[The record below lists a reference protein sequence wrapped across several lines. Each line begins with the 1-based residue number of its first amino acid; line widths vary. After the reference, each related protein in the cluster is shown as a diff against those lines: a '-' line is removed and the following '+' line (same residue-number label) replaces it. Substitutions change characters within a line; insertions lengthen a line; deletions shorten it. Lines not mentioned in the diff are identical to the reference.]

1 MQELTGL
8 TSAEVQVRV
17 HQGLK
22 NTEPKPL
29 TKSTGRIIA
38 ENVFTLFNLINVVLA
53 VMVFTTGSYK
63 NMLFLLI
70 ATVNTLIGIF
80 QELRSKRQIDKMA
93 LLSHSSITVI
103 RNGKA
108 ESIAPAEIVEGDTLK
123 ITLGDQL
130 PVDGKIIATQELE
143 VDESQITGEADPIT
157 KAVGD
162 SVTSGSFVV
171 SGNAYVQVTKVG
183 DATFVNS
190 LTAKIK
196 PTKQNNSRLLR
207 LINRI
212 IRILTIIIV
221 PLGAILL
228 ASRFFHGVGYNQAIL
243 GTVAAMMGMIP
254 EGLVLLSSVT
264 LAVSAYNLARQHV
277 LVRDLA
283 SIETL
288 ARVDT
293 ICLDKTG
300 TITTGKLQF
309 KELQLATNNYSTTE
323 VSAILGS
330 LVNGIADTNETA
342 QTLQQ
347 HFTEHPYVV
356 SHVVPFSS
364 ARKWSG
370 AELGDT
376 GNFALGAPQFVL
388 DLTPA
393 QREQVAT
400 FAKAG
405 NRVLALVQADHM
417 TTTELQGTRLLA
429 FILITDVIRPD
440 AESTL
445 EYLRNQGVTVKVIS
459 GDDPT
464 TVAQIARATN
474 IPGWNQLVDMSQ
486 VPDDADYRELT
497 NRYKIFGRVKP
508 DQKEQ
513 LIKALQANGHTVAMT
528 GDGVNDILA
537 LRQSNCG
544 IAMASGN
551 ESTKSIADFVLMNS
565 NFSALINVLKEGR
578 RVINNIDSIASLYLI
593 KTMFSVMLS
602 IIFLFLA
609 KDYPF
614 EPIQLTPINS
624 LMVGIPSF
632 LLALAPAFH
641 PIKDRFVAG
650 ITGISLPSALTV
662 VINILVING
671 IGALLHWNQL
681 QLSTLSVLITGF
693 VCWQA
698 LILVSRPLNPYKSTV
713 VLSSIVLFLLTF
725 IFLRHFF
732 GFASIFSWPLGAVG
746 LVLILLI
753 NPLFL
758 GLQRLVDRVTP
769 VVQTWH
775 HQLQHRFARSK

>member
-1 MQELTGL
+1 MQQFSGL
-8 TSAEVQVRV
+8 TSAEVQARV
-17 HQGLK
+17 QQGLK
-22 NTEPKPL
+22 NTEPRPL
-29 TKSTGRIIA
+29 TKSTGQIIA

-53 VMVFTTGSYK
+53 IMVFTTGSYK
-63 NMLFLLI
+63 NMLFILI

-80 QELRSKRQIDKMA
+80 QELRSKHQVDKMA
-93 LLSHSSITVI
+93 LLSHSPVTVI
-103 RNGKA
+103 RNGA
-108 ESIAPAEIVEGDTLK
+108 SQSIAPADVVQGDTLQV
-123 ITLGDQL
+123 TLGDQF
-130 PVDGKIIATQELE
+130 PVDGTVLATEELE
-143 VDESQITGEADPIT
+143 VDESQITGEADPIS
-157 KAVGD
+157 KQVGD
-162 SVTSGSFVV
+162 PVTSGSFVV
-171 SGNAYVQVTKVG
+171 SGNALIQVTKVG
-183 DATFVNS
+183 SATFVNS

-196 PTKQNNSRLLR
+196 PTQQNNSQLLR

-212 IRILTIIIV
+212 IKILTIIIV
-221 PLGAILL
+221 PLGSILL
-228 ASRFFHGVGYNQAIL
+228 VSRFLHGVGYSEAIL

-264 LAVSAYNLARQHV
+264 LAVSAYHLARQHV

-300 TITTGKLQF
+300 TLTSGALQF
-309 KELQLATNNYSTTE
+309 KQLQLETTQYTNAE
-323 VSAILGS
+323 VGEILGS
-330 LVNGIADTNETA
+330 LVNGIGDTNETA
-342 QTLQQ
+342 RTLQS
-347 HFTEHPYVV
+347 HFQEHPDPVTDI
-356 SHVVPFSS
+356 VPFSS

-370 AELGDT
+370 GT
-376 GNFALGAPQFVL
+376 VGTVGKFAMGAPQFVL
-388 DLTPA
+388 DLTPKQQAEVQHLA
-393 QREQVAT
+393 Q
-400 FAKAG
+400 AG
-405 NRVLALVQADHM
+405 NRVLALVQA
-417 TTTELQGTRLLA
+417 TTLQTNELQGTQLIA

-440 AESTL
+440 AATTL
-445 EYLRNQGVTVKVIS
+445 EYLRNQGVTAKVIS

-464 TVAQIARATN
+464 TVAQIAKETK
-474 IPGWNQLVDMSQ
+474 IPGWNQSVDMSQ
-486 VPDDADYRELT
+486 VGDDADYQELVAEHT
-497 NRYKIFGRVKP
+497 VFGRVKP
-508 DQKEQ
+508 AQKER

-602 IIFLFLA
+602 VLFLFLA
-609 KDYPF
+609 KSYPF

-641 PIKDRFVAG
+641 PIRDRFIAG

-662 VINILVING
+662 VINILVIDG
-671 IGALLHWNQL
+671 IGSWLHWQQL
-681 QLSTLSVLITGF
+681 QLSTLSVLVTGF

-698 LILVSRPLNPYKSTV
+698 LILVSRPLNPYKTAIIAG
-713 VLSSIVLFLLTF
+713 SITLFLITF
-725 IFLRHFF
+725 VVFRHFF
-732 GFASIFSWPLGAVG
+732 GFASLFSWPLGVIG
-746 LVLILLI
+746 VVLILLI

-758 GLQRLVDRVTP
+758 GLQRVVHWVTTTVSALWRNRRP
-769 VVQTWH
+769 
-775 HQLQHRFARSK
+775 AE

>member
-1 MQELTGL
+1 MQAETGL
-8 TSAEVQVRV
+8 TSAEVQERVR
-17 HQGLK
+17 QGRK

-38 ENVFTLFNLINVVLA
+38 ENVFTLFNLVNVVLA
-53 VMVFTTGSYK
+53 VLVFTTGSYK

-80 QELRSKRQIDKMA
+80 QELRSKRQVDKMA
-93 LLSHSSITVI
+93 LLSHSPITVI
-103 RNGKA
+103 RNGQA
-108 ESIAPAEIVEGDTLK
+108 VQLAPADIVQDDTLK

-157 KAVGD
+157 KQVGD
-162 SVTSGSFVV
+162 PVTSGSFVV
-171 SGNAYVQVTKVG
+171 SGNALVKVTKVG

-221 PLGAILL
+221 PLGTILL
-228 ASRFFHGVGYNQAIL
+228 VSRFLHGVGYSQAIL

-300 TITTGKLQF
+300 TITSGDLQF
-309 KELQLATNNYSTTE
+309 RALQLETNRYSEAE
-323 VSAILGS
+323 VTKILGS
-330 LVNGIADTNETA
+330 LVNGIGDTNETA
-342 QTLQQ
+342 ATLQQ
-347 HFTEHPYVV
+347 HFTQQPYAVEHVI
-356 SHVVPFSS
+356 PFSS

-370 AELGDT
+370 ATLAAT
-376 GNFALGAPQFVL
+376 GQFALGAPQFVL
-388 DLTPA
+388 DLTDT
-393 QREQVAT
+393 QREQVAKL
-400 FAKAG
+400 AQAG
-405 NRVLALVQADHM
+405 NRVLALVQANQM
-417 TTTELQGTRLLA
+417 TQTELTGTQLLA
-429 FILITDVIRPD
+429 FVLITDVIRPD
-440 AESTL
+440 AASTL
-445 EYLRNQGVTVKVIS
+445 EYLRNQGVNVKVIS
-459 GDDPT
+459 GDDPV

-474 IPGWNQLVDMSQ
+474 ISGWDQLVDMSRLSE
-486 VPDDADYRELT
+486 DADYQQLT
-497 NRYKIFGRVKP
+497 EGYTIFGRVKP
-508 DQKEQ
+508 AQKER
-513 LIKALQANGHTVAMT
+513 LIKALQQNGHTVAMT

-602 IIFLFLA
+602 VIFLFLA

-614 EPIQLTPINS
+614 QPIQLTPINS

-662 VINILVING
+662 VINILIING
-671 IGALLHWNQL
+671 IGVFLHWNQL

-698 LILVSRPLNPYKSTV
+698 LILVSRPLNPYKLTV
-713 VLSSIVLFLLTF
+713 VFTSITLFLLTF
-725 IFLRHFF
+725 VFFRHFF
-732 GFASIFSWPLGAVG
+732 GFAMIFSWPLGAVG
-746 LVLILLI
+746 LGLILLI
-753 NPLFL
+753 NPLFI
-758 GLQRLVDRVTP
+758 GLQRFVNWLIPLIQILNPHRLIS
-769 VVQTWH
+769 
-775 HQLQHRFARSK
+775 HQ